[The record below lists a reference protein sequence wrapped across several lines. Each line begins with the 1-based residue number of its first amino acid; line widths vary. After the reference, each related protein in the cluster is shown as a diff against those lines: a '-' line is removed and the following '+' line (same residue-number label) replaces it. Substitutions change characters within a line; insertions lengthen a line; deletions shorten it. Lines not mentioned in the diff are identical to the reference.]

1 MRASGA
7 DKAEPA
13 ARGGQTWN
21 KSMLHLWEH
30 DFLMITLSYCMLSK
44 NSGFLNVSDNC
55 RGIQSDRKGKEN
67 IRSKKGASSLGLG
80 LLLRREWRAP
90 PQPLSWRLL
99 SEEGRKET
107 LSEGGILWGFSQ
119 KGAVVVGDQH
129 QLRASKPLA
138 LPVPSVPDP
147 TEGLPGSGFCC
158 LRAGC
163 KFRAFSLSGHDSQTH
178 NSLWARG
185 LVWLDW
191 FLQVGCPVGARGIRC
206 ACGPTWLPLEVVTLS

>member
-1 MRASGA
+1 
-7 DKAEPA
+7 
-13 ARGGQTWN
+13 
-21 KSMLHLWEH
+21 
-30 DFLMITLSYCMLSK
+30 MLSK

-80 LLLRREWRAP
+80 LLLRRERRAP
-90 PQPLSWRLL
+90 PQPLSWRLF

-119 KGAVVVGDQH
+119 KGAMVVGDQH
-129 QLRASKPLA
+129 QLRASRPLA

-147 TEGLPGSGFCC
+147 TECLPGSGFCC
-158 LRAGC
+158 LRAGRM
-163 KFRAFSLSGHDSQTH
+163 FRAFSLSGHDSQTH
-178 NSLWARG
+178 SSLWARG
-185 LVWLDW
+185 LAWLDW
-191 FLQVGCPVGARGIRC
+191 VLQVGCPLGARGIRC